1 MIFNS
6 LKTALISIWGNKVRA
21 VLNLLGV
28 VIGVFAVTVL
38 VSLGQGLKDSVT
50 SMIQGFG
57 TNVVFVV
64 SGKIDTSNL
73 NSNSNSQVN
82 PANFVTGD
90 ILTPEDLKTIEGLEH
105 VTAVAPLSLVSGVLT
120 NGERTSSSTVFG
132 TTPNILEAIDVL
144 KIDKGRVF
152 TSSANTN
159 EIVLGSKPTTDLFG
173 DTDPTGK
180 KVTISGK
187 ELTVIG
193 TLQKAKNASMFGS
206 EFDTMSALPFDTAT
220 AFNKN
225 QVKIFRM
232 VAKIDD
238 SANIA
243 STKNEMKTRVLA
255 NHKGVEDFTVL
266 TSDDLVGL
274 LNTFINLITTFMSAI
289 AAISLLVG
297 GIGIMNIMLVTV
309 TERTKEIGLRKAV
322 GATNAAILIQFLIE
336 AIVITLMGALIGLIA
351 AFAANLI
358 IEAKT
363 ELVPVITSSTI
374 LFAVGISVLIGVIF
388 GLWPAIRAAK
398 KDPIEALRYE

>member
-6 LKTALISIWGNKVRA
+6 LKTAIISLWGNKVRA

-38 VSLGQGLKDSVT
+38 VSLGQGLKDNIT
-50 SMIQGFG
+50 TMIQGFG

-64 SGKIDTSNL
+64 SGKIDTKNL

-90 ILTPEDLKTIEGLEH
+90 ILTQQDIKTIESIEH
-105 VTAVAPLSLVSGVLT
+105 VTAVAPLSLVSGSLT

-132 TTPNILEAIDVL
+132 TTPNILDAIDVL

-173 DTDPTGK
+173 DADPIGK
-180 KVTISGK
+180 KVTINQR

-206 EFDTMSALPFDTAT
+206 EFDSMSALPFDTAT

-238 SANIA
+238 SANIEA
-243 STKNEMKTRVLA
+243 TKAEMNKQILA
-255 NHKGVEDFTVL
+255 NHNGQEDFTVL
-266 TSDDLVGL
+266 TSDDLVSL
-274 LNTFINLITTFMSAI
+274 LNTFITLITTFMSAI

-322 GATNAAILIQFLIE
+322 GATNAAILFQFLIE
-336 AIVITLMGALIGLIA
+336 AVVITFAGALIGLLA
-351 AFAANLI
+351 AFLADFI
-358 IEAKT
+358 IKAKT

-374 LFAVGISVLIGVIF
+374 LFAVGVSVIIGVIF